1 MQISAAR
8 ASRRSPSSRGCS
20 FSSDD
25 SSAIIRGATCTRHAR
40 AMQDSQHGD
49 LANRMVPGKQVKG
62 MGGAMDLVSS
72 VKTRVL
78 VTV

>member
-1 MQISAAR
+1 
-8 ASRRSPSSRGCS
+8 
-20 FSSDD
+20 
-25 SSAIIRGATCTRHAR
+25 
-40 AMQDSQHGD
+40 MQDFQHGD